1 MWIFEWVGKKAAL
14 HGRASLIWIE
24 VVVGMQEVVA
34 GSLTEWE
41 RGAGWALALVI
52 LETEFGHGARYPLNV
67 DL

>member
-34 GSLTEWE
+34 GRLTEWE
-41 RGAGWALALVI
+41 GGAGWALALVI
-52 LETEFGHGARYPLNV
+52 LEIEFGREAWYLLDV

>member
-1 MWIFEWVGKKAAL
+1 MWIFEWAGKKTAL

-34 GSLTEWE
+34 GSRTEWE

-52 LETEFGHGARYPLNV
+52 LEIEFGREA
-67 DL
+67 

>member
-24 VVVGMQEVVA
+24 VVVGMQAVVA
-34 GSLTEWE
+34 GRLIEWE
-41 RGAGWALALVI
+41 CGAGWALAPVI
-52 LETEFGHGARYPLNV
+52 LEIEFRREAWYLVDV